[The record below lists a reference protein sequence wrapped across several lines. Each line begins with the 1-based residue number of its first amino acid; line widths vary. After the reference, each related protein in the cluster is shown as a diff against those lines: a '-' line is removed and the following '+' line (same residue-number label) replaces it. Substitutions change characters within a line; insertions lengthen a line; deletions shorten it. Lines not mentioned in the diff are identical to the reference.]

1 MQHLIRM
8 HLGALVLTVTSSE
21 PQSQYG
27 SPLSSPLALSPVIK
41 TSCHYLEGSLL
52 TLLAGTSDFRNV
64 AWRWALNQLVLTIS
78 GACIHEPH
86 KSTNEKEDFN
96 QAQEQYLPLCPMTIH
111 LGSAQSERAKM
122 AIFPFF
128 SWKWF
133 NFIVSQLLP
142 ESLASHQVLTTILFF
157 GMLHHLLGAN
167 KEQRKQLRQPQRLKG
182 NPKFGFGW
190 LTSLICMRSVCQD
203 W

>member
-1 MQHLIRM
+1 M
-8 HLGALVLTVTSSE
+8 
-21 PQSQYG
+21 
-27 SPLSSPLALSPVIK
+27 K

-52 TLLAGTSDFRNV
+52 TLLASTSDFKNV
-64 AWRWALNQLVLTIS
+64 TWRWALNQLVLTIS